1 MNNQSEK
8 PEKLEPQDSEQKKV
22 KHPKDDNEAV
32 VKSQDKIYTKEEANF
47 ADPAKRRETDEQP
60 VTPIKTPPKD

>member
-32 VKSQDKIYTKEEANF
+32 VKNRDKVYTKEEALL
-47 ADPAKRRETDEQP
+47 ADPSTRRETDEQP
-60 VTPIKTPPKD
+60 VTPIKNPPKE